1 MKQRHALRADKE
13 ALTRL
18 FRKNPNAEIPKNLR
32 GFHENIYN
40 ECMKFADTAEM
51 REPCGR
57 HFADFGSVETQLRKF
72 VKNYVVQR
80 DTSPET
86 MFAGNRSNAY

>member
-51 REPCGR
+51 REP
-57 HFADFGSVETQLRKF
+57 
-72 VKNYVVQR
+72 R
-80 DTSPET
+80 DDGQSAEWERGMRP
-86 MFAGNRSNAY
+86 ANA